1 MFDEVKPVRPLARP
15 PAGPAPRKEALIGP
29 CELRAFLGNPAN
41 KAWRQL
47 LRAARVELRWSK
59 SLPTGGGPNLRHRC
73 GLNRNQVMRVL
84 RARYASV
91 GEHYLK
97 RWKL

>member
-1 MFDEVKPVRPLARP
+1 MKPVRQLARP
-15 PAGPAPRKEALIGP
+15 REPAPRKEGLISHI
-29 CELRAFLGNPAN
+29 ELREFLGNPDN
-41 KAWRQL
+41 RHWKQL
-47 LRAARVELRWSK
+47 LRKANVELRWSK
-59 SLPTGGGPNLRHRC
+59 TLPAGGGPNAPHRC

-91 GEHYLK
+91 GEYRIK

>member
-1 MFDEVKPVRPLARP
+1 MKPVRQLTRP
-15 PAGPAPRKEALIGP
+15 REPAPRKEGLINHI
-29 CELRAFLGNPAN
+29 ELREFLGNPDN
-41 KAWRQL
+41 RHWKQL
-47 LRAARVELRWSK
+47 LRKANVELRWSK
-59 SLPTGGGPNLRHRC
+59 TLLPGHGEQNRPHRC

-91 GEHYLK
+91 GEYRIK